1 MALGLC
7 LLSHLEHIR
16 NIRPSWIL
24 NVYLLISLALDV
36 ARARTLWAI
45 PDNRTVA
52 ITFIVAIVLKSIL
65 LALEA
70 KEKRD
75 ILLPGYRDLSPE
87 ATCGVFNAWF
97 FWWLNPLFLK
107 GFKRPLTIDHLFRAD
122 DAFVPDG
129 GELDLLGA
137 WRKCEKH

>member
-1 MALGLC
+1 MLGILCCLCSSPISPTRHLVPVPETKDQHYYRMPMALGLR
-7 LLSHLEHIR
+7 LLSHLEHTR

-24 NVYLLISLALDV
+24 NVYLLVSLALDG

-52 ITFIVAIVLKSIL
+52 IAFIFAIVLKSIL

-75 ILLPGYRDLSPE
+75 TLLPEYRELSPE

-97 FWWLNPLFLK
+97 F
-107 GFKRPLTIDHLFRAD
+107 
-122 DAFVPDG
+122 
-129 GELDLLGA
+129 
-137 WRKCEKH
+137 